1 MVLMSVGA
9 PEKVIPRPIGS
20 KRAYTET
27 AVSAPA
33 SPKWATLV
41 ELTPTKDKTF
51 DLAYFAAGCTDDIWI
66 RLKWNGTVITPW
78 IPVMGK
84 TYPQFWVPSEYKKVT
99 GDGSKKFTLEVQQ
112 MSGSGGTA
120 YGEIVGEEV

>member
-1 MVLMSVGA
+1 MVLMSAGA
-9 PEKVIPRPIGS
+9 PEKVIPRPIGN

-27 AVSAPA
+27 PVTTSAD
-33 SPKWATLV
+33 WQTLV
-41 ELTPTKDKTF
+41 ELTPTKDKNF
-51 DLAYFAAGCTDDIWI
+51 DLAYFAAGCDQDIWI
-66 RLKWNGTVITPW
+66 RLKWNGSVITPV
-78 IPVMGK
+78 IPVMAN

-112 MSGSGGTA
+112 ISASGSA